1 MKKVKNITAI
11 LALCAVSWG
20 SFAAT
25 EVQVATGNKIGVV
38 SVTGAATL
46 DSLTTEL
53 SKKADKA
60 GAKYFRVISATGQ
73 NRLNGVAEIYK

>member
-1 MKKVKNITAI
+1 MKNVKNIVAV
-11 LALCAVSWG
+11 LALCAVSLG

-25 EVQVATGNKIGVV
+25 EVQVAKGDKMGVV

-46 DSLTTEL
+46 DSLTQKL

-60 GAKYFRVISATGQ
+60 GASYFRVISTTGQ
-73 NRLNGVAEIYK
+73 NQLSGVAEIYK